1 MELIDFNVHQEKI
14 EQLANNRNN
23 SHLNSYLEDGY
34 NLTMFYYGS
43 IFKEGIFYI
52 KELDT
57 YLCYEIEDEE
67 CHLFDI
73 LSDKEISMRGILNY
87 LPLEKDSRVYCH
99 FDVQEESMI
108 RTKKRVPVDD
118 DALFV
123 LGVEED
129 TFKEFKLP
137 LFNHA

>member
-1 MELIDFNVHQEKI
+1 MELVDFKVHQEKI
-14 EQLANNRNN
+14 ERLANNRSN
-23 SHLNSYLEDGY
+23 SHFNYYLEDGY

-43 IFKEGIFYI
+43 VFKEGISYI
-52 KELDT
+52 KGLDT
-57 YLCYEIEDEE
+57 YLCYEIEDKE

-73 LSDKEISMRGILNY
+73 LSDKEISMKEVLNY
-87 LPLEKDSRVYCH
+87 LPLEKNSCVYYH

-129 TFKEFKLP
+129 IFK
-137 LFNHA
+137 